1 MVDFGKPAGLDPKGK
16 TLTVTAW
23 AVSEKPTGIVL
34 AHGGPLNGYALL
46 VHKGQPVFMVR
57 SKEKLAAVRGQAK
70 ITDKLVH
77 LAGVLTKDNELRL
90 YVNGQQVAKG
100 KGPGLVAGTPAQG
113 LQIGADDGS
122 PVGLYKSPFSFK
134 GLIDEAHVYHRTL
147 AAEEIARAFDNGKVD
162 PAGLVLAATFD
173 KGDAK
178 DSSGKNHH
186 GRFAGLKTVPTKLG
200 LAMHFPGRN
209 FGPGAGSTAIE
220 HHWTEDLPI
229 LVRAM
234 ALAGGKLYLIGPPDL
249 VDEEATFEKLTK
261 GDPATQKLLAKQD
274 AALNGAQ
281 GSLLLVV
288 DPKTGK
294 LIEKRQLES
303 LPTWDSLAAALGKL
317 YYTTTNGR
325 VVCLGK

>member
-1 MVDFGKPAGLDPKGK
+1 MPLALIPYEARRCAAKHQTHHDGAIMK
-16 TLTVTAW
+16 
-23 AVSEKPTGIVL
+23 KPTLIASIISL
-34 AHGGPLNGYALL
+34 AIASGCVAETSPNPEVIGESQSAL
-46 VHKGQPVFMVR
+46 
-57 SKEKLAAVRGQAK
+57 
-70 ITDKLVH
+70 T
-77 LAGVLTKDNELRL
+77 
-90 YVNGQQVAKG
+90 
-100 KGPGLVAGTPAQG
+100 
-113 LQIGADDGS
+113 
-122 PVGLYKSPFSFK
+122 
-134 GLIDEAHVYHRTL
+134 
-147 AAEEIARAFDNGKVD
+147 AEEIARAFDNGKVD
-162 PAGLVLAATFD
+162 PADLVLAATFD

-209 FGPGAGSTAIE
+209 FGPGAGSVAIK

-234 ALAGGKLYLIGPPDL
+234 ALAGSKLYLIGPPDL